1 MECVM
6 FTNLETFNC
15 LIQLYLH
22 PGPGPKLPK
31 IWPQI
36 YMFKTYEN
44 KKLLYLL
51 HFYFQFDEKKLEFL
65 CEINEISS
73 SIVRF

>member
-22 PGPGPKLPK
+22 PGPGPKLLK

-36 YMFKTYEN
+36 YSFKTYEN
-44 KKLLYLL
+44 KKLFFTLL
-51 HFYFQFDEKKLEFL
+51 F
-65 CEINEISS
+65 
-73 SIVRF
+73 SI